1 LNLRIAKPPRSP
13 NPDAVDPTKVR
24 PLQRRNEFP
33 DVWMSNI
40 RVDTARVLDVKGGRF
55 GDSLDGASAGED
67 APPEA

>member
-1 LNLRIAKPPRSP
+1 
-13 NPDAVDPTKVR
+13 
-24 PLQRRNEFP
+24 
-33 DVWMSNI
+33 MSNI